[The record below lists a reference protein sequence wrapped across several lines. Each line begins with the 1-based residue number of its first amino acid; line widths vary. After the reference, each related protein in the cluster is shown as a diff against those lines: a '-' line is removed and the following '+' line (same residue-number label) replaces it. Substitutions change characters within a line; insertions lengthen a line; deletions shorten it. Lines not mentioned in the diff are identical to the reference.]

1 MGSEESDPE
10 VEMSSLIKQLANCNQ
25 TARNKALRL
34 LLKTWLPSQQSLSEE
49 DLKKLWKG
57 LFYCVWHADN
67 HLFQSQLIDRLSS
80 LLLRLPLPLSFRYFA
95 CFLLTIRREW
105 PGIDALRLDKFYL
118 LIRRFLHYSF
128 VLLKTQKWDLG
139 VCLKFVDLLLE
150 NTVYANDKFRG
161 NGVNYHVV
169 SVFLEEF
176 QGFLPVRAEVVGVLL
191 KPFVSVMGKSGDKV
205 LCNKIKGC
213 VFDVLVKMGV
223 KLLEVKKVGG
233 GGAECEVDSSEDFVV
248 FGTIALTMGFSK
260 EFYEMGSSAE
270 CLQGNRKVLFGLYE
284 GFSKLEKDF
293 AASGVE
299 VSIPDIVENDEDD
312 EVPTL
317 VPIASEV
324 KMGGDAVNGCAKED
338 KALKKCKNKDKKK
351 KDSGGSGKT
360 STKKK
365 KKQKNEIS
373 DMIIVNG
380 PSGVENENVVIANGD
395 NSVDEIVTDGSLIE
409 FNESVISNLQ
419 MQFEKVAAEAGLE
432 NDVAS
437 AHDLTKIKVNGTVSK
452 KRKRTKSMDGKQ
464 SQNHEL
470 KSEGDAEGGMTAKSG
485 EKSAKKVRFSMKN
498 NLVWKPQSPLPPQS
512 VRIPPS
518 VTPRGSALKKGVPPG
533 PIREMLPATKMV
545 RKRAVAV
552 KKVRKGKKSISPA
565 AKRVKKLKSRSP

>member
-67 HLFQSQLIDRLSS
+67 PLFQSQLIDRLSS
-80 LLLRLPLPLSFRYFA
+80 LLLRLPLPLSFRYLA

-139 VCLKFVDLLLE
+139 VCVKFVDLLLE
-150 NTVYANDKFRG
+150 NTVFANDKFRG

-176 QGFLPVRAEVVGVLL
+176 RGFLPVRAEVVGVLL
-191 KPFVSVMGKSGDKV
+191 RPFVSVMGKSGDKV

-213 VFDVLVKMGV
+213 VFDVLVKMGG

-233 GGAECEVDSSEDFVV
+233 AECGVDSSEDFVV

-284 GFSKLEKDF
+284 GFSKLEKDL

-299 VSIPDIVENDEDD
+299 VSIPDIVENDEEE

-317 VPIASEV
+317 VPIAPEV
-324 KMGGDAVNGCAKED
+324 KMGGNAVNGCADDD

-351 KDSGGSGKT
+351 KGSGGSGKT

-365 KKQKNEIS
+365 KKLKNEIS
-373 DMIIVNG
+373 DMIIENG
-380 PSGVENENVVIANGD
+380 PTGVENENVVIANGD
-395 NSVDEIVTDGSLIE
+395 NSVDEIVSDGSLIE

-437 AHDLTKIKVNGTVSK
+437 ARNLPKIKVNGTVSK

-470 KSEGDAEGGMTAKSG
+470 NTEGDAEGGMTAKSG

-533 PIREMLPATKMV
+533 PIREMLPATKMMK
-545 RKRAVAV
+545 KRAVAV
-552 KKVRKGKKSISPA
+552 KKVRKGKKSISPIL
-565 AKRVKKLKSRSP
+565 RQLSSVLITFLK

>member
-80 LLLRLPLPLSFRYFA
+80 LLLRLPLPLSFRYLA

-139 VCLKFVDLLLE
+139 VCVKFVDLLLE

-169 SVFLEEF
+169 SVFLEELRA
-176 QGFLPVRAEVVGVLL
+176 FLPVRAEVVGVLL

-233 GGAECEVDSSEDFVV
+233 AGCEVDSREDFVV

-284 GFSKLEKDF
+284 AFSKLEKDF

-299 VSIPDIVENDEDD
+299 VSIPDIVENDEDE

-317 VPIASEV
+317 VPIAPEV
-324 KMGGDAVNGCAKED
+324 KMGGDAVNGCADDD

-351 KDSGGSGKT
+351 KDSSGSGKT

-373 DMIIVNG
+373 DMIIENG
-380 PSGVENENVVIANGD
+380 PTGVENENVVIANGD
-395 NSVDEIVTDGSLIE
+395 NSVDEIVSDGSLIE

-437 AHDLTKIKVNGTVSK
+437 ARNLPKIKVNGTVSK

-470 KSEGDAEGGMTAKSG
+470 NTEGDAEGGMTAKSG

-533 PIREMLPATKMV
+533 PIREMLPATKMMK
-545 RKRAVAV
+545 KRAVAV

>member
-80 LLLRLPLPLSFRYFA
+80 LLLRLPLPLSFRYLA

-139 VCLKFVDLLLE
+139 VCVKFVDLLLE

-169 SVFLEEF
+169 SVFLEELRA
-176 QGFLPVRAEVVGVLL
+176 FLPVRAEVVGVLL

-233 GGAECEVDSSEDFVV
+233 AECEVDSREDFVV

-284 GFSKLEKDF
+284 AFSKLEKDF
-293 AASGVE
+293 AASGIE
-299 VSIPDIVENDEDD
+299 VSIPDIVENDEDE

-317 VPIASEV
+317 VPIAPEV
-324 KMGGDAVNGCAKED
+324 KMGGDAVNGCADDD

-351 KDSGGSGKT
+351 KDSSGSGKT

-373 DMIIVNG
+373 DMIIENG
-380 PSGVENENVVIANGD
+380 PTGVENENVVIANGD
-395 NSVDEIVTDGSLIE
+395 NSVDEIVSDGSLIE

-437 AHDLTKIKVNGTVSK
+437 ARNLAKIKVNGTVSK

-470 KSEGDAEGGMTAKSG
+470 NTEGDAEGGMTAKSG

-533 PIREMLPATKMV
+533 PIREMLPATKMMK
-545 RKRAVAV
+545 KRAVAV

>member
-80 LLLRLPLPLSFRYFA
+80 LLLRLPLPLSLRYLA

-139 VCLKFVDLLLE
+139 VCVKFVDLLLE

-176 QGFLPVRAEVVGVLL
+176 RGFLPVRAEVVGVML

-213 VFDVLVKMGV
+213 VFDVLVKMGA
-223 KLLEVKKVGG
+223 KLLEVKKV
-233 GGAECEVDSSEDFVV
+233 GGAECEVDSSEDFVM

-299 VSIPDIVENDEDD
+299 VSIPDIVENDEDE

-317 VPIASEV
+317 VPIAPEV
-324 KMGGDAVNGCAKED
+324 KMGGDAVNGCADDD

-351 KDSGGSGKT
+351 KDSGGSGKM

-365 KKQKNEIS
+365 KKLKNEIS
-373 DMIIVNG
+373 DMIIENG
-380 PSGVENENVVIANGD
+380 PTGVENENVVIANGD
-395 NSVDEIVTDGSLIE
+395 NSVDEIVSDGSLIE

-437 AHDLTKIKVNGTVSK
+437 ARNLPKIKVNGTLSK

-470 KSEGDAEGGMTAKSG
+470 ITEGDDEGGMTAKSG

-533 PIREMLPATKMV
+533 PIREMLPTTKMMK
-545 RKRAVAV
+545 KRAVAV

>member
-1 MGSEESDPE
+1 MARHRC
-10 VEMSSLIKQLANCNQ
+10 VE
-25 TARNKALRL
+25 
-34 LLKTWLPSQQSLSEE
+34 
-49 DLKKLWKG
+49 
-57 LFYCVWHADN
+57 
-67 HLFQSQLIDRLSS
+67 
-80 LLLRLPLPLSFRYFA
+80 
-95 CFLLTIRREW
+95 
-105 PGIDALRLDKFYL
+105 
-118 LIRRFLHYSF
+118 
-128 VLLKTQKWDLG
+128 
-139 VCLKFVDLLLE
+139 
-150 NTVYANDKFRG
+150 
-161 NGVNYHVV
+161 
-169 SVFLEEF
+169 
-176 QGFLPVRAEVVGVLL
+176 GFLPVRAEVVGVLL

-293 AASGVE
+293 VASGVE

-373 DMIIVNG
+373 DMIIENG